1 MTSRTL
7 FATLSLLLTVSSA
20 SAATAAGRFRPGEAQ
35 HKAMLRELDQ
45 IFDWAGVRR
54 LSDLQ
59 HLSCSG
65 SNNYAVCTAKVFL
78 SVDGKRTPYNVE
90 FAGQRRRL
98 GFASFYPDEPTP
110 DPEHAGVSN
119 FDRDDVKDPRLRAFA
134 IAVIQKFNRHLRW
147 HWASRRPAIQ
157 RDGKNLFVTYGT
169 MSDTQMKNR
178 LAVLMSGQPGHVSFC
193 VSPRGN
199 ICGAIYSE

>member
-1 MTSRTL
+1 MTSRIL
-7 FATLSLLLTVSSA
+7 FAALSLMLTVSSA
-20 SAATAAGRFRPGEAQ
+20 SAATADGRFKPSEAR

-45 IFDWAGVRR
+45 VFGWAGVRR

-59 HLSCSG
+59 HLSCSD
-65 SNNYAVCTAKVFL
+65 SNDYAVCTAKISL
-78 SVDGKRTPYNVE
+78 SVDGKPDPYNVE

-110 DPEHAGVSN
+110 DPEHAGFSN

-134 IAVIQKFNRHLRW
+134 IAAIEKFNRHLGW
-147 HWASRRPAIQ
+147 HWVSRRPAIQ
-157 RDGKNLFVTYGT
+157 RDGKNLFVTYRT
-169 MSDTQMKNR
+169 MSDTQMKDP
-178 LAVLMSGQPGHVSFC
+178 LAVLMSGQPSHVSFY

>member
-1 MTSRTL
+1 MTLRGIL
-7 FATLSLLLTVSSA
+7 VAALSLMPTVSSR
-20 SAATAAGRFRPGEAQ
+20 SAATEDGRFKPSEAQ

-45 IFDWAGVRR
+45 VFGWAGVRR

-59 HLSCSG
+59 HPACSD
-65 SNNYAVCTAKVFL
+65 SNDYAVCTAKISL
-78 SVDGKRTPYNVE
+78 SVDGKPAAYNVE
-90 FAGQRRRL
+90 FAGQRRKL

-110 DPEHAGVSN
+110 PDSLEHGGFSN

-134 IAVIQKFNRHLRW
+134 IAAIKKFNRHLRW
-147 HWASRRPAIQ
+147 HWVSGPAIQ
-157 RDGKNLFVTYGT
+157 RDGKNLFVTCRTFSKEDSKRVAYIEPT
-169 MSDTQMKNR
+169 
-178 LAVLMSGQPGHVSFC
+178 HVSFY